1 MMLEDRESASVSS
14 MEIVTQVV
22 DQREKI
28 RPAGWSCC
36 WSERK
41 FALRVQNGQILL
53 ILCVLGEFSTGWGP
67 GGVLL
72 GEFCTGGGPGGMG
85 VLCRVVS
92 GARENSPCVSKMAKF
107 C

>member
-53 ILCVLGEFSTGWGP
+53 ILCVLGEFCTGWGL
-67 GGVLL
+67 GV
-72 GEFCTGGGPGGMG
+72 
-85 VLCRVVS
+85 RVC
-92 GARENSPCVSKMAKF
+92 CVEW
-107 C
+107 CQV